1 MPFPEY
7 GNKEEDI
14 IMLFNSKIYPYIII
28 TILLILPVLQAQTR
42 EPVAAG
48 RFYSGSASKLRQSC
62 QHYFQKA
69 GQAKLDGK
77 PIGIIAPHA
86 GYVYSGRIAALSF
99 NEVRNYEYSTVVIIA
114 PSHTHS
120 FSFASIYEGEFY
132 KTPLGKV
139 EIDRDRAREIAN
151 KSDRIKLS
159 SNGHESNSFGR
170 GEHAVEVE
178 IPFLQTIKP
187 DQKIIPIVI
196 GTLDYNVIKD
206 LGNIL
211 GDMLKNDNILI
222 VASSDLSHYHSYQE
236 AEKIDQKLIT
246 ALEKFDPKHFYRG
259 IRDRKYEACGA
270 APITAMLLATKKA
283 GAEKIDVLEYANSGD
298 IQGGDRSRVVGYLS
312 AAVTREK
319 QVNSNKTQEDKNM
332 NIEARSQLNHEEK
345 VFLLDLAEKTMQ
357 AAVKNES
364 KPDPENIPEITRQD
378 RGAFVT
384 LEKNGNLRGC
394 IGYVQPIK
402 PLWKAVKEMA
412 VSASLKDPRFP
423 PVEEDELPDITVEVS
438 VLTVPHEIDDIEE
451 IEVGKHG
458 IIIKKGFQ
466 QGLLLPQVA
475 TDQGWDRKTFLQ
487 HTCRKA
493 GLPTTAWQDQNT
505 EIKIFS
511 AQVFSREEL
520 GD

>member
-1 MPFPEY
+1 
-7 GNKEEDI
+7 
-14 IMLFNSKIYPYIII
+14 MLFNSKITKYI
-28 TILLILPVLQAQTR
+28 TIIMVLISMILRGQTR

-48 RFYSGSASKLRQSC
+48 RFYPGSKSNLQKTC
-62 QHYFQKA
+62 QDYFQRA
-69 GQAKLDGK
+69 GNPKMKGK

-86 GYVYSGRIAALSF
+86 GYVYSGRIAAISF
-99 NEVRNYEYSTVVIIA
+99 NEIRDYDYSTVVIIA

-120 FSFASIYEGEFY
+120 FSFASIYDGQFY

-139 EIDRDRAREIAN
+139 EIDQDKAREIAS

-159 SNGHESNSFGR
+159 KNGHQSNSFGR

-211 GDMLKNDNILI
+211 GDLLKSDNILI

-246 ALEKFDPKHFYRG
+246 ALEKFDPNHFYEG

-270 APITAMLLATKKA
+270 APIATMLLATKKA
-283 GAEKIDVLEYANSGD
+283 GSEKIEVLEYANSGD
-298 IQGGDRSRVVGYLS
+298 IQGGDKSRVVGYLS
-312 AAVTREK
+312 AAVTIGE
-319 QVNSNKTQEDKNM
+319 QVNSNKIKEDKNM
-332 NIEARSQLNHEEK
+332 NNEARSQLNREEK
-345 VFLLDLAEKTMQ
+345 IFLLELAEETMR

-364 KPDPENIPEITRQD
+364 KPDPENIPKITRQD

-412 VSASLKDPRFP
+412 VSAALKDPRFP
-423 PVEEDELPDITVEVS
+423 PVEEDELKDITVEVS

-475 TDQGWDRKTFLQ
+475 TDQGWDRRTFLQ

-493 GLPTTAWQDQNT
+493 GLPTTAWQNQDT

-511 AQVFSREEL
+511 AQVFSHEEL